1 MPAGTLH
8 VSWINKGESS
18 LEHYHV
24 IYQVDGAAGTARAR
38 SVRGRQALTTI
49 LSSDIALLPSRIDKL
64 FEELE
69 SMGTVTLAGLNVA
82 QEDLERLQ
90 LA

>member
-18 LEHYHV
+18 LEHYHM
-24 IYQVDGAAGTARAR
+24 IYSIDGAAGTARAR
-38 SVRGRQALTTI
+38 SIRGKQALTTV
-49 LSSDIALLPSRIDKL
+49 LSNDVALLPPRVTKL
-64 FEELE
+64 FQELE
-69 SMGTVTLAGLNVA
+69 SLGSVTLAGLNVS

>member
-8 VSWINKGESS
+8 VSWINKGEST

-24 IYQVDGAAGTARAR
+24 IYSIDGAAGTARAR
-38 SVRGRQALTTI
+38 SIRGKQALTTV
-49 LSSDIALLPSRIDKL
+49 LSNDVALLPPRVTKL
-64 FEELE
+64 FQELE
-69 SMGTVTLAGLNVA
+69 SMGSVTLAGLNVS

>member
-8 VSWINKGESS
+8 VSWINKGEE

-24 IYQVDGAAGTARAR
+24 MYGVEGAMGTAKAR
-38 SVRGRQALTTI
+38 SIRGRQALTTI
-49 LSSDIALLPSRIDKL
+49 LSNDVALLPSRVTKVFDDLDKTG
-64 FEELE
+64 
-69 SMGTVTLAGLNVA
+69 SCTLSGLNIA
-82 QEDLERLQ
+82 QEDLERLS

>member
-8 VSWINKGESS
+8 VSWINKGEE
-18 LEHYHV
+18 LEHYHLMF
-24 IYQVDGAAGTARAR
+24 GAEGATGTAKAR

-49 LSSDIALLPSRIDKL
+49 LSNDVALLPSRVTKV
-64 FEELE
+64 FQELDATG
-69 SMGTVTLAGLNVA
+69 SCTMSGLNIA
-82 QEDLERLQ
+82 QEDLERLN

>member
-8 VSWINKGESS
+8 IAWINKGEE

-24 IYQVDGAAGTARAR
+24 MYGIDGAMGTSKAR
-38 SVRGRQALTTI
+38 SIRGRQALTTI
-49 LSSDIALLPSRIDKL
+49 LSSDVALLPARVTKV
-64 FEELE
+64 FQELD
-69 SMGTVTLAGLNVA
+69 SHGSCTMAGLNIA
-82 QEDLERLQ
+82 QEDLERLN

>member
-8 VSWINKGESS
+8 ISWINKGDST

-24 IYQVDGAAGTARAR
+24 IFGVEGASGTAKAR
-38 SVRGRQALTTI
+38 SIRGRQALTTV
-49 LSSDIALLPSRIDKL
+49 LSNDVALLPSRVTKI
-64 FEELE
+64 FQELDG
-69 SMGTVTLAGLNVA
+69 MGSCTVAGLNIA
-82 QEDLERLQ
+82 QEDLERLN